1 MGQVF
6 FGVDHSNQ
14 MSCLYVQM
22 VNGSRVV
29 VGPPLAQLTSF
40 NVIDPFPG
48 WEERSFVRTFNGKQ
62 TIRIYVHD
70 ILMQFSDYEA
80 EWVFFSLALL
90 GIAFS
95 LGLLIYVVVARDTP
109 IIK

>member
-22 VNGSRVV
+22 VNGSRMV

-40 NVIDPFPG
+40 DVIDPFPT
-48 WEERSFVRTFNGKQ
+48 WEERTFVRTFNGKYL
-62 TIRIYVHD
+62 TIRPIYET
-70 ILMQFSDYEA
+70 LMMFLVYEA
-80 EWVFFSLALL
+80 EWVFFSLALI
-90 GIAFS
+90 GNAFS
-95 LGLLIYVVVARDTP
+95 LGLLIYVIAARDSP